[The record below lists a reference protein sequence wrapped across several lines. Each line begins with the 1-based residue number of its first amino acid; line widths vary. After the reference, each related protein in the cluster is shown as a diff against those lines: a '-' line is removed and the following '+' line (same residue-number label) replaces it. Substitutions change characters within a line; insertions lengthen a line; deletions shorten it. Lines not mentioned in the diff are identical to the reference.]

1 MLWSGYILSRAIH
14 GPVSAASAEVAL
26 APITVLDATFID
38 NVVSVL
44 IRDFDVVTTHG
55 SCPER
60 ALFLS

>member
-1 MLWSGYILSRAIH
+1 
-14 GPVSAASAEVAL
+14 VSAASAEVAL

-55 SCPER
+55 SCPPVSVYQR
-60 ALFLS
+60 